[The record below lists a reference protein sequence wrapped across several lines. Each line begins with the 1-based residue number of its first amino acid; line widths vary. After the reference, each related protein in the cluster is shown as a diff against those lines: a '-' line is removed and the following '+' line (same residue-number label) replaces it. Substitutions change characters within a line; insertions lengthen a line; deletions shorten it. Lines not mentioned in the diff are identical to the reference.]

1 MTCGYRVSCRQDRH
15 LNSPAGE
22 EWIATNEDR
31 IDARLNKTGKGRV
44 DIAFA
49 ARIRDRYLAA

>member
-1 MTCGYRVSCRQDRH
+1 